1 MFVVDVSPSMG
12 HLRTVEL
19 TPGPNDEKRTIQL
32 TNLQW
37 ALKYVKHKVQ
47 QMVGCLHALQRKGL
61 C

>member
-12 HLRTVEL
+12 YTRTVAL
-19 TPGPNDEKRTIQL
+19 TPGPNDEKRSIEM

-47 QMVGCLHALQRKGL
+47 QMVSCPDLF
-61 C
+61 